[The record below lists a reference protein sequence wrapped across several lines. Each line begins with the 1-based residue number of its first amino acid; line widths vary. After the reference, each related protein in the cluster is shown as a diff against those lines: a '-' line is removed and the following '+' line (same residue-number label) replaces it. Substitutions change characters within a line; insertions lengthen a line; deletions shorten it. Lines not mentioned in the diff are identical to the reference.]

1 MAAKFTF
8 TVDLPNGETETR
20 TSGTMPYIA
29 ATIIVQANGEA
40 FVHTWHKSSLA
51 AEANARTGY
60 GAKRAQQL
68 GGQAIVVPVRITAVA
83 GKLGDWHPE
92 VDGWGEIAPEA
103 FAEVVA
109 AKAAPKAA
117 PKAAKKAAAAKVAT
131 GADVLASAV
140 EAATEEDKAEVAVEA
155 PKFRSHKGG
164 EYRAE
169 VAGVLYRVRKTGT
182 EFAAQRKTAAGWEDL
197 GTAGDRAAAEAIV
210 ATKAAGTKLAKNQV
224 VRDGKIVW
232 RNSGEAHNAYRR
244 ARRAA
249 LKAAREAAAKA

>member
-8 TVDLPNGETETR
+8 TVDLPNGETVTR

-29 ATIIVQANGEA
+29 ATIIVQADGEA

-117 PKAAKKAAAAKVAT
+117 PKVAT

-169 VAGVLYRVRKTGT
+169 VAGVLYRVVRKTVT

>member
-8 TVDLPNGETETR
+8 TVDLPNGEVATR

-29 ATIIVQANGEA
+29 ATIIVQADGEA

-117 PKAAKKAAAAKVAT
+117 T
-131 GADVLASAV
+131 GADVLASAA
-140 EAATEEDKAEVAVEA
+140 EAATEEDKAEAAKAEAAVEA

-169 VAGVLYRVRKTGT
+169 VAGVLYRVVRKTVT

>member
-8 TVDLPNGETETR
+8 TVDLPNGEVATR

-29 ATIIVQANGEA
+29 ATIIVQADGEA

-117 PKAAKKAAAAKVAT
+117 PKVAT

-140 EAATEEDKAEVAVEA
+140 EAATEEDKAEATVET

-169 VAGVLYRVRKTGT
+169 VAGVLYRVVRKTVT

>member
-29 ATIIVQANGEA
+29 ATIIVQADGEA

-109 AKAAPKAA
+109 AKAAPKVA
-117 PKAAKKAAAAKVAT
+117 PKAAKA
-131 GADVLASAV
+131 
-140 EAATEEDKAEVAVEA
+140 EAATEEDKAEVAKAEAAVEA

-169 VAGVLYRVRKTGT
+169 VAGVLYRVVRKTVT

>member
-29 ATIIVQANGEA
+29 ATIIVQADGEA

-117 PKAAKKAAAAKVAT
+117 T

-140 EAATEEDKAEVAVEA
+140 EVATEAAKAEAAVEA

-169 VAGVLYRVRKTGT
+169 VAGVLYRVVRKTVT

>member
-8 TVDLPNGETETR
+8 TVDLPNGEVATR

-29 ATIIVQANGEA
+29 ATIIVQADGEA

-117 PKAAKKAAAAKVAT
+117 PKAA
-131 GADVLASAV
+131 
-140 EAATEEDKAEVAVEA
+140 TEEDKAEVAKAEAAVEA

-169 VAGVLYRVRKTGT
+169 VAGVLYRVVRKTVT

>member
-8 TVDLPNGETETR
+8 TVDLPNGETVTR

-29 ATIIVQANGEA
+29 ATIIVAADGEA

-68 GGQAIVVPVRITAVA
+68 GGQAIVVPVRITAVS

-109 AKAAPKAA
+109 AKVAP
-117 PKAAKKAAAAKVAT
+117 KVAT
-131 GADVLASAV
+131 GADVLASAA
-140 EAATEEDKAEVAVEA
+140 EAATEEDKAEVAKAEAAVEA

-169 VAGVLYRVRKTGT
+169 VAGVLYRVVRKTVT

>member
-8 TVDLPNGETETR
+8 TVDLPNGEVATR

-29 ATIIVQANGEA
+29 ATIIVAADGEA

-109 AKAAPKAA
+109 AKAAPKVA
-117 PKAAKKAAAAKVAT
+117 PKAAKA
-131 GADVLASAV
+131 
-140 EAATEEDKAEVAVEA
+140 EAATEEDKAEVAKAEAAVEA

-169 VAGVLYRVRKTGT
+169 VAGVLYRVVRKTVT

>member
-29 ATIIVQANGEA
+29 ATIIVQADGEA

-117 PKAAKKAAAAKVAT
+117 APKAAAAKAAAPKV
-131 GADVLASAV
+131 
-140 EAATEEDKAEVAVEA
+140 ATEEDKAEVAVEA

>member
-8 TVDLPNGETETR
+8 TVDLPNGEVATR

-29 ATIIVQANGEA
+29 ATIIVQADGEA

-109 AKAAPKAA
+109 AKVAP
-117 PKAAKKAAAAKVAT
+117 KVAT

-140 EAATEEDKAEVAVEA
+140 EAAVEA

-164 EYRAE
+164 EYRAK
-169 VAGVLYRVRKTGT
+169 VAGVLYRVVRKTVT